1 MRSVSSSLFL
11 GLALYFT
18 FSMNILALV
27 FFLSVFLHSR
37 FGLHIVFGCQRSS
50 VLSNLSA
57 FNLSIDLR
65 KLQKVLRAGVHFSF
79 LTPNSSFPL
88 VEMRGLEPLAY
99 ALQRHRSPS

>member
-1 MRSVSSSLFL
+1 MFSFTRDLAYILYSVVNVL
-11 GLALYFT
+11 
-18 FSMNILALV
+18 
-27 FFLSVFLHSR
+27 
-37 FGLHIVFGCQRSS
+37 S
-50 VLSNLSA
+50 VLSKLSA